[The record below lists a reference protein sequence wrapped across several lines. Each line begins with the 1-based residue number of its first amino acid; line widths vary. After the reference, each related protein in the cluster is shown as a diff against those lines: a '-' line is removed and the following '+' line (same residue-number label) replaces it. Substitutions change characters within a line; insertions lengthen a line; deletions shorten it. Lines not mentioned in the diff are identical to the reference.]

1 MGMGVAMDVN
11 RWASGS
17 PLASRSG
24 QGMLRQRDTQGGK
37 PVTLNRRGL
46 LAAGATL
53 AAAPAFSQG
62 AAWPDRPVRV
72 IAPFPGGST
81 PDIAARAV
89 AAHFQSVFG
98 QPFVV
103 ENRAGAGGAIGTDA
117 IAKATDGHTIGVSIG
132 GPASTARVLNPSLPY
147 DPARDLAPVSLL
159 VRLPIVFAVHPSV
172 PARNLADFIAHARA
186 NPGRLNYG
194 SVGAGTLGHLVTA
207 EFAARH
213 GLDMTHVPFRSVPQG
228 VTELVAGRI
237 EAMGAVS
244 GAVLP
249 QVREGGVRA
258 LGITSEG
265 RFAAAPDIP
274 TFTEQGQGEAVWTW
288 IGLFAP
294 PGTPAERIARLSAEA
309 GRALAAP
316 EAARAMTAAGFEVVG
331 SDAETLRRFVAEEIG
346 RWGPLIQRLGI
357 RPES

>member
-1 MGMGVAMDVN
+1 M
-11 RWASGS
+11 RF
-17 PLASRSG
+17 
-24 QGMLRQRDTQGGK
+24 T
-37 PVTLNRRGL
+37 RRGL
-46 LAAGATL
+46 IAASLATP
-53 AAAPAFSQG
+53 AASRAQP
-62 AAWPDRPVRV
+62 AWPERPVRV
-72 IAPFPGGST
+72 IVPFPGGST

-89 AAHFQSVFG
+89 ANHFQQVFG

-103 ENRAGAGGAIGTDA
+103 ENRAGAGGAIGTDV

-132 GPASTARVLNPSLPY
+132 GPASTARVLNPNTPY
-147 DPARDLAPVSLL
+147 DPATDLAPVSLL

-172 PARNLADFIAHARA
+172 PARNLEEFIAHARA

-213 GLDMTHVPFRSVPQG
+213 GLEMTHVPFRSVPQG

-237 EAMGAVS
+237 QAMGAVS

-249 QVREGGVRA
+249 QVRDGAVRA

-265 RFAAAPDIP
+265 RFAQAPDTP
-274 TFTEQGQGEAVWTW
+274 TFTEQGQGQAIWTW

-294 PGTPAERIARLSAEA
+294 AATPAERIARLSAEA
-309 GRALAAP
+309 GRALAQP
-316 EAARAMTAAGFEVVG
+316 EAQRALTAAGFEVVG
-331 SDAETLRRFVAEEIG
+331 SDPAALRTFVAAEIG
-346 RWGPLIQRLGI
+346 RWGPLIRRLEI

>member
-1 MGMGVAMDVN
+1 M
-11 RWASGS
+11 R
-17 PLASRSG
+17 L
-24 QGMLRQRDTQGGK
+24 T
-37 PVTLNRRGL
+37 RRGL
-46 LAAGATL
+46 VAATTLLAAPRVAR
-53 AAAPAFSQG
+53 AQ

-72 IAPFPGGST
+72 IVPFPGGST

-89 AAHFQSVFG
+89 AMHFQQVFG

-103 ENRAGAGGAIGTDA
+103 DNRAGGGGSIGTDA
-117 IAKATDGHTIGVSIG
+117 IAKATDGATIGVSIG
-132 GPASTARVLNPSLPY
+132 GPGSTARVLNPQLPY
-147 DPARDLAPVSLL
+147 DPATDLAPISLL

-172 PARNLADFIAHARA
+172 PANNLAEFIAHARA

-194 SVGAGTLGHLVTA
+194 SVGAGTLGHLVSA

-228 VTELVAGRI
+228 ITELVAGRI
-237 EAMGAVS
+237 QAMGAVS

-249 QVREGGVRA
+249 QVRDGAVRA

-265 RFAAAPDIP
+265 RFGAAPEIP
-274 TFTEQGQGEAVWTW
+274 TFTEQGQGAAIWTW
-288 IGLFAP
+288 IGLFGPASM
-294 PGTPAERIARLSAEA
+294 PAERVARLSQ
-309 GRALAAP
+309 
-316 EAARAMTAAGFEVVG
+316 EAARALAQPEAQRALIAAGFEVVG
-331 SDAETLRRFVAEEIG
+331 SDPAALRSFVAEEIG

>member
-1 MGMGVAMDVN
+1 M
-11 RWASGS
+11 R
-17 PLASRSG
+17 L
-24 QGMLRQRDTQGGK
+24 T
-37 PVTLNRRGL
+37 RRT
-46 LAAGATL
+46 LAAIAATL
-53 AAAPAFSQG
+53 AAPATLRAQ
-62 AAWPDRPVRV
+62 AAWPERTVRV
-72 IAPFPGGST
+72 IVPFPGGST

-89 AAHFQSVFG
+89 AGHFQQAFG

-103 ENRAGAGGAIGTDA
+103 DNRAGGGGAIGTEA

-132 GPASTARVLNPSLPY
+132 GPASTARILNPQLGY
-147 DPARDLAPVSLL
+147 DPATDLAPISLL

-172 PARNLADFIAHARA
+172 PARNLEEFIAHARA

-213 GLDMTHVPFRSVPQG
+213 NLDMTHVPFRSVPQG

-237 EAMGAVS
+237 QAMGAVS

-249 QVREGGVRA
+249 QVRDGAVRA

-265 RFAAAPDIP
+265 RFPQAPDIP
-274 TFTEQGQGEAVWTW
+274 TFTEQGQGAAIWTW
-288 IGLFAP
+288 IGLFGPA
-294 PGTPAERIARLSAEA
+294 GMPAERVARLAQEA
-309 GRALAAP
+309 QRALQVP
-316 EAARAMTAAGFEVVG
+316 EAQRALTAAGFEIVG
-331 SDAETLRRFVAEEIG
+331 GDPAAMRAFVADEIN
-346 RWGPLIQRLGI
+346 RWGPLIRRLDI

>member
-1 MGMGVAMDVN
+1 MTLT
-11 RWASGS
+11 R
-17 PLASRSG
+17 RS
-24 QGMLRQRDTQGGK
+24 L
-37 PVTLNRRGL
+37 V
-46 LAAGATL
+46 AAGAAL
-53 AAAPAFSQG
+53 AAAPG
-62 AAWPDRPVRV
+62 ARAQSAWPERPVRMIV
-72 IAPFPGGST
+72 PFPGGST
-81 PDIAARAV
+81 PDIAARTV
-89 AAHFQSVFG
+89 ANHFQQVFG

-103 ENRAGAGGAIGTDA
+103 ENRAGGGGAIGTDA

-132 GPASTARVLNPSLPY
+132 GPGSTARVLNPNLPY
-147 DPARDLAPVSLL
+147 DPATDLAPVSLL

-172 PARNLADFIAHARA
+172 PARNLEEFIAHARA

-213 GLDMTHVPFRSVPQG
+213 GLDMTHIPFRSVPQG

-237 EAMGAVS
+237 QAMGAVS

-249 QVREGGVRA
+249 QVREGAVRA

-274 TFTEQGQGEAVWTW
+274 TFTEQGQGAAIWTW

-294 PGTPAERIARLSAEA
+294 AATPPDRIARLSAEA
-309 GRALAAP
+309 GRALASP
-316 EAARAMTAAGFEVVG
+316 EAQRALTAAGFEIVG
-331 SDAETLRRFVAEEIG
+331 SEPGVLRSFVADEIS
-346 RWGPLIQRLGI
+346 RWGPLIRRLDI